1 MTEDSTMTTTRRSK
15 RLRSPRH
22 RSAWDAETMKLL
34 REIEA
39 IRKQVA
45 QVLEELRTNN
55 KSGNRERTSDR

>member
-1 MTEDSTMTTTRRSK
+1 MTTIRRSN
-15 RLRSPRH
+15 RLRSPRQ

-34 REIEA
+34 REIEV

-55 KSGNRERTSDR
+55 KSGDRLTRETRANDQD